1 MCMCQ
6 FSARQAEQTPQQASY
21 LLKKD
26 RRKLE
31 VEESLANLEALYKKL
46 IEKHEEYKEL
56 VEGEEFTAGWLTS
69 ISRYLCS
76 WK

>member
-6 FSARQAEQTPQQASY
+6 FSARQAEQRPQQASY

-46 IEKHEEYKEL
+46 IEKHEKYKEL
-56 VEGEEFTAGWLTS
+56 VEGDEEFTAE
-69 ISRYLCS
+69 
-76 WK
+76 